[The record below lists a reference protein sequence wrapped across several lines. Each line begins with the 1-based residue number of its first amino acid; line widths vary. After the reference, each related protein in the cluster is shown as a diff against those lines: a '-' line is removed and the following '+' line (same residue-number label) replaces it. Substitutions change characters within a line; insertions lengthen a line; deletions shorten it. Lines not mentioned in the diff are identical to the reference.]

1 MKLVDTWD
9 EWGAVYARLDFWRD
23 EIRTICESN
32 QVEPQSLD
40 CTFPGT
46 HAVFFVN
53 EDTVLKIFCPVRY
66 NTYRKELRLHNG
78 PLAQSPMFPQVRF
91 HGRSASGYDYIAFS
105 MLRGTPVRLIAGD
118 AIPEVAIRDLAHTIA
133 ALQSKT
139 LKRTDGGGPSC
150 LVHYDLTE
158 DHVYLDT
165 EGRLAG
171 IIDFGDA
178 KMGHPSEEFPALF
191 VACLG
196 CDDSLIAVF
205 RKAYDDK
212 AGHYRIDDGEVAE
225 ALKRHPFGPEMIA
238 HMRCLDTRF
247 ARDLLHRLE

>member
-32 QVEPQSLD
+32 RVEPQRLD

-78 PLAQSPMFPQVRF
+78 PLAQNPVFPQVRF
-91 HGRSASGYDYIAFS
+91 HGKSPSGYDYIAFS
-105 MLRGTPVRLIAGD
+105 MLRGRPVRLIGRD
-118 AIPEVAIRDLAHTIA
+118 AIPEVAIRDLAHAII

-139 LKRTDGGGPSC
+139 LERTDGGLRC

-158 DHVYLDT
+158 DHVYLDS
-165 EGRLAG
+165 EGRLEG

-178 KMGHPSEEFPALF
+178 KMGHPSEEFPVLF

-205 RKAYDDK
+205 REACDDK
-212 AGHYRIDDGEVAE
+212 AEHYRIDDGDVAE
-225 ALKRHPFGPEMIA
+225 ALKRHPFRRDIIA
-238 HMRCLDTRF
+238 HLHRLDTRF
-247 ARDLLHRLE
+247 ARDLLHGVE